1 MDYIREYKS
10 FVNSHYLS
18 EGIRITVGLT
28 LPAILLS
35 YFNHQ
40 AAGITIS
47 LGASCVIMVDNAG
60 PIHHRRNAM
69 IICDLLIFVVAL
81 LTGFANHMPV
91 VLGVLIA
98 LFCFSFSMI
107 GVYSNRASFIGLA
120 ALYIMVFTIDAN

>member
-28 LPAILLS
+28 LPTILLS

-47 LGASCVIMVDNAG
+47 LGASCVIIVDNAG

-69 IICDLLIFVVAL
+69 IICDFIIFFVAL
-81 LTGFANHMPV
+81 LTGYANHTPV
-91 VLGVLIA
+91 LLGALIA

-107 GVYSNRASFIGLA
+107 GVYGTGQAQ
-120 ALYIMVFTIDAN
+120 